1 MKSLFLPYY
10 KDTNPYQRDLA
21 DGLSGYGV
29 EVGGPTGGG
38 PLGIVGALRRNGIP
52 DVVHFHW
59 LHGYVH
65 GRNRPVSVLKS
76 AFFLLQVL
84 LLRLAGV
91 RIVWTVHNLL
101 SYSNAANTSN
111 TANIG
116 RIVYTE
122 SGIDL
127 AVRRLFAPLCDA
139 IIVHCESARDIVQQT
154 YRLSSAVRERCH
166 VVHHGHY
173 LDAYPNE
180 ISRTDARE
188 RLGLDAD
195 ERVFLYFGR
204 IHEYKNVPGLVE
216 AFSDL
221 DETDAHLLVV
231 GNPESDELEADLG
244 QATASDPRIRTAFGF
259 VPGDDIQI
267 YMNAA
272 DVVVLPF
279 ESILTSGSVMLAASF
294 GKPVI
299 APALGCVGE
308 FLAGDIVYD
317 PTDPDGLRTALDRTF
332 HTDLDAIGRANLAA
346 ARACDWDSMGRL
358 TAATYRGDAPERRT
372 LSPTA
377 VRGEFRG
384 KP

>member
-1 MKSLFLPYY
+1 MKLLFLPYY
-10 KDTNPYQRDLA
+10 RDTNPYQRDLA
-21 DGLSGYGV
+21 ESLSGHGV

-38 PLGIVGALRRNGIP
+38 PLGIVGALRRNGVP

-65 GRNRPVSVLKS
+65 SRRRLFSVLMS
-76 AFFLLQVL
+76 AFFLLQVV

-91 RIVWTVHNLL
+91 RVVWTVHNLL
-101 SYSNAANTSN
+101 SHANATRLDAEAPT
-111 TANIG
+111 G
-116 RIVYTE
+116 RVDYTE

-139 IIVHCESARDIVQQT
+139 IIVHCESARDVVERS
-154 YRLSSAVRERCH
+154 YRLSPAVSARCH

-180 ISRTDARE
+180 VSRTDARE

-195 ERVFLYFGR
+195 ARVFLYFGR
-204 IHEYKNVPGLVE
+204 IQEYKNVPRLVD
-216 AFSDL
+216 AFSAL
-221 DETDAHLLVV
+221 DEANARLLVV
-231 GNPESDELEADLG
+231 GNPESDALETELRETSAR
-244 QATASDPRIRTAFGF
+244 DPRIRTAFGF
-259 VPGDDIQI
+259 VPGDDIQL

-294 GKPVI
+294 GKPVV

-308 FLAGDIVYD
+308 FLAGDVVYD
-317 PTDPDGLRTALDRTF
+317 PADPDGLEAALEKAL
-332 HTDLDAIGRANLAA
+332 HADLDAVGRANLAA
-346 ARACDWDSMGRL
+346 ASACDWESMARL
-358 TAATYRGDAPERRT
+358 TAAAYRGDAPGT
-372 LSPTA
+372 DPLTTA
-377 VRGEFRG
+377 VQREFRRRS
-384 KP
+384 